1 MGRNARWRS
10 ASVAARRSADG
21 VVAME
26 WKEMGGEK
34 GSVKISERSCANE
47 GKRPVDMSER
57 SWADESGQCGRKAMD
72 GNRWGVKTSGHE

>member
-1 MGRNARWRS
+1 VGRNARWRS

-34 GSVKISERSCANE
+34 GFVEISERRC
-47 GKRPVDMSER
+47 
-57 SWADESGQCGRKAMD
+57 ADECGWCGCKGIV
-72 GNRWGVKTSGHE
+72 GNGFGERLRGDQRA